1 MNDPI
6 RMKGFMRSL
15 GQLDDFELIAGKFVE
30 LATPFE
36 GVVAPS
42 KVEDLG
48 FLVAFCNH
56 FRMPLAEMYWEGEGE
71 VDMQVMAW
79 LADVASVPTS
89 ILYSPSSGL
98 RQALGPFVMRFGM
111 MPRSKYDLFI
121 RPRVVPDDESIE
133 KVASHNRATKVVVD
147 FRMLNAASNPS

>member
-1 MNDPI
+1 
-6 RMKGFMRSL
+6 MKNFMRSL
-15 GQLDDFELIAGKFVE
+15 EELGDFESIASKFLE

-36 GVVAPS
+36 GVVSPS

-79 LADVASVPTS
+79 LADVATVPTS

-121 RPRVVPDDESIE
+121 RPGVVPEDESIE
-133 KVASHNRATKVVVD
+133 EVPSHKWATNVVVD

>member
-1 MNDPI
+1 
-6 RMKGFMRSL
+6 MRSL
-15 GQLDDFELIAGKFVE
+15 DELGDFESIAGKFLE

-36 GVVAPS
+36 GVVSPS

-56 FRMPLAEMYWEGEGE
+56 FRMPLAEMYWDGEGE

-79 LADVASVPTS
+79 LADVASVPTP
-89 ILYSPSSGL
+89 ILYNATSGL

-111 MPRSKYDLFI
+111 MPRGKYDLFI
-121 RPRVVPDDESIE
+121 RPRVVPEDESIE
-133 KVASHNRATKVVVD
+133 KVPSHKRATNVVVD